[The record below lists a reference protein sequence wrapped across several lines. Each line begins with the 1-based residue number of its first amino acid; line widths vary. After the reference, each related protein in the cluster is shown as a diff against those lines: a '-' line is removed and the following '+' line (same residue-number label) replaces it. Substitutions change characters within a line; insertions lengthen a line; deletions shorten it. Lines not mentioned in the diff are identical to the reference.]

1 MAEQLLRRTL
11 GEYRTIETKLKFKQ
25 NQIQQK
31 PTYRKQNPLPVT
43 PGERNWAT
51 PAAQV
56 ACTRPVIH
64 TAA

>member
-1 MAEQLLRRTL
+1 MAERLLRRTL

-56 ACTRPVIH
+56 AYTRPAIR